1 MCSQSTRCARLSP
14 QSPLK
19 WYKARCGIYD
29 PADSL
34 LMNMPNR
41 EAAPRQDVAP
51 DRIIRALESAI
62 PGDRIIQ
69 SSAIGAPVTVAP
81 RDVNEL
87 AEVLRLASGER
98 WRVIPCGAGTWLE
111 MGNRPVEAHLHV
123 STAHMNRII
132 EYEPAD
138 LTATVEAGC
147 TLADFNSVAFE
158 HRQFIPLDPF
168 GDARMTLGAVAA
180 TASAGTLRAGFGTPR
195 DWIIGMRVVHA
206 DGRVTKAGGKVVKN
220 VAGYDLCK
228 LYTGSFGTLGVI
240 AELSFKL
247 RARPS
252 EDRTILCEA
261 DDASTLGAT
270 VKRIPDS
277 DLQPAAVEMF
287 SPRAIG
293 LEHIS
298 DANCVL
304 ALRFLAEP
312 EAVKSQL
319 VDLASIA
326 DAARLHEPHDDEAME
341 MQRLYRANE
350 TAAHW
355 GYSLRISVLPAD
367 LGAMLADLERILP
380 RAGAVCAHAANGI
393 IRVFADAA
401 WLDGL
406 KTAQRPRRLAELRA
420 AAQSRGGQMVI
431 IRAPDEIRAHLDVWG
446 EVGDASRWMREI
458 KEKFDP
464 QAILNP
470 GRFVAGI

>member
-1 MCSQSTRCARLSP
+1 
-14 QSPLK
+14 
-19 WYKARCGIYD
+19 
-29 PADSL
+29 
-34 LMNMPNR
+34 MNMPNR

-51 DRIIRALESAI
+51 DRIIRALESVI
-62 PGDRIIQ
+62 PGDRILPA
-69 SSAIGAPVTVAP
+69 SADGARLSVAP

-123 STAHMNRII
+123 STAQMNRVI

-147 TLADFNSVAFE
+147 TLADFNSVALK
-158 HRQFIPLDPF
+158 HRQLIPLDPF
-168 GDARMTLGAVAA
+168 GDERMTLGAIAA
-180 TASAGTLRAGFGTPR
+180 TASAGPLRAGFGTPR
-195 DWIIGMRVVHA
+195 DWIIGLRVVHA

-252 EDRTILCEA
+252 EDLTVLCEG
-261 DDASTLGAT
+261 DDASTLSA
-270 VKRIPDS
+270 VVARILDS

-298 DANCVL
+298 DARCVL
-304 ALRFLAEP
+304 ALRFRAEP

-319 VDLASIA
+319 ADLASIA
-326 DAARLHEPHDDEAME
+326 GAARLRELDDDEAME
-341 MQRLYRANE
+341 MHRLYRANE
-350 TAAHW
+350 TAMHW
-355 GYSLRISVLPAD
+355 GYILRSCVLPAN
-367 LGAMLADLERILP
+367 LAAMLADLERILP
-380 RAGAVCAHAANGI
+380 GAGAVCAHAANGI

-420 AAQSRGGQMVI
+420 AAQSRGGQMAI

-446 EVGDASRWMREI
+446 EVGAAARWMREI

>member
-1 MCSQSTRCARLSP
+1 
-14 QSPLK
+14 
-19 WYKARCGIYD
+19 
-29 PADSL
+29 
-34 LMNMPNR
+34 MNMPNR
-41 EAAPRQDVAP
+41 EAAPRHDVAP
-51 DRIIRALESAI
+51 DRIIRALQSAI
-62 PGDRIIQ
+62 PGDRILP
-69 SSAIGAPVTVAP
+69 SSTQGARVTVAP

-87 AEVLRLASGER
+87 AEVMRLASYER

-111 MGNRPVEAHLHV
+111 MGNPPVEAHLHV

-147 TLADFNSVAFE
+147 TLAEFNSVAIK

-168 GDARMTLGAVAA
+168 GDQRMTLGAIAA
-180 TASAGTLRAGFGTPR
+180 TASAGPLRAGFGTPR

-206 DGRVTKAGGKVVKN
+206 DGRTTKAGGKVVKN

-247 RARPS
+247 RAHPS
-252 EDRTILCEA
+252 DDRTILCES
-261 DDASTLGAT
+261 DDASTLSAL
-270 VKRIPDS
+270 VARILDS

-287 SPRAIG
+287 SPHTIG
-293 LEHIS
+293 LGNIS
-298 DANCVL
+298 DAQRVL

-312 EAVKSQL
+312 ETIKSQIS
-319 VDLASIA
+319 DLASIA
-326 DAARLHEPHDDEAME
+326 ETERLREPDDDEAME
-341 MQRLYRANE
+341 MWRLYRVNE
-350 TAAHW
+350 TAMHW
-355 GYSLRISVLPAD
+355 GYNLRIGVLPAD
-367 LGAMLADLERILP
+367 MAAMLADIERIAP
-380 RAGAVCAHAANGI
+380 GAVCAHAANGI
-393 IRVFADAA
+393 IRVFADAT

-431 IRAPDEIRAHLDVWG
+431 IRAPDEIRAQLDVWG
-446 EVGDASRWMREI
+446 EVGAASRWMREI

-464 QAILNP
+464 QSILNP
-470 GRFVAGI
+470 GRFAAGI